1 MIILPAVLIY
11 CGLLYWLFVQFN
23 VATIWKGDNINFVQ
37 TIDKPILNFVKGTL
51 DFFTVFLS
59 LIVVFIVPITLLL
72 TLSQSSTA
80 NWGID
85 INIFAGFSIDLNA
98 INGITSS
105 GLRNPEITGKTEIA
119 IDTSN
124 LTAFYLFMFSQGV
137 TALVSLYG
145 VVKFRELIISL
156 KNGNAFCMENV
167 AILKRIGYLVIIWN
181 IVSPM
186 FQYFAWGAII
196 NDIHFS
202 NEGLRLY
209 PAFDFNVT
217 AIFIGLMMIIL
228 SDLFLDATTISQEQR
243 LTI

>member
-1 MIILPAVLIY
+1 M
-11 CGLLYWLFVQFN
+11 
-23 VATIWKGDNINFVQ
+23 
-37 TIDKPILNFVKGTL
+37 
-51 DFFTVFLS
+51 
-59 LIVVFIVPITLLL
+59 
-72 TLSQSSTA
+72 SQSPTA

-98 INGITSS
+98 INDITSS

-167 AILKRIGYLVIIWN
+167 AILK
-181 IVSPM
+181 
-186 FQYFAWGAII
+186 
-196 NDIHFS
+196 
-202 NEGLRLY
+202 
-209 PAFDFNVT
+209 
-217 AIFIGLMMIIL
+217 
-228 SDLFLDATTISQEQR
+228 
-243 LTI
+243 